1 MRTLVK
7 SLLTASAVFSLAPTA
22 AFALPPQCSN
32 SFCEANDCDTECFLG
47 PKYPLTCGE
56 YMGTPCLNGTPAPA
70 EPTASVTGAEARQAE
85 DASQVCSEE
94 HPAAEQSLTA
104 GT

>member
-7 SLLTASAVFSLAPTA
+7 SLLTASAVFSLVPTA
-22 AFALPPQCSN
+22 ALALPPQCSN
-32 SFCEANDCDTECFLG
+32 SFCAANYCDTECYLG
-47 PKYPLTCGE
+47 PKYSMTCGE
-56 YMGTPCLNGTPAPA
+56 YMGTPCLNGTPAPS

-85 DASQVCSEE
+85 AASQVCSEE
-94 HPAAEQSLTA
+94 HPSAEQSLTA

>member
-7 SLLTASAVFSLAPTA
+7 SLLTVSAVLSLAPTA
-22 AFALPPQCSN
+22 AFALPPQCSINFCQAN
-32 SFCEANDCDTECFLG
+32 SCDTECFIG

-56 YMGTPCLNGTPAPA
+56 YMGTPCLGGTAAPS
-70 EPTASVTGAEARQAE
+70 EPTASVTSDEARQAE

-94 HPAAEQSLTA
+94 HPAAELSVTA